1 MRKCVTNAHVMG
13 RIFNPHTWKDLSNP
27 VRVFLSASLSLSVL
41 HKERVETQRD
51 QMLECLT
58 MHTIKPIPS
67 RIKEGAGGCVI
78 YTTVQGLSQN
88 YQPRCRHPTSCSRTA
103 CNESNVSE
111 PWHAQMINWWQRE
124 LIKEIK
130 LGTQ

>member
-1 MRKCVTNAHVMG
+1 
-13 RIFNPHTWKDLSNP
+13 
-27 VRVFLSASLSLSVL
+27 
-41 HKERVETQRD
+41 
-51 QMLECLT
+51 
-58 MHTIKPIPS
+58 MHTIKSIP
-67 RIKEGAGGCVI
+67 AGTKGGPWLCNLHCCPAAKSA
-78 YTTVQGLSQN
+78 LSA
-88 YQPRCRHPTSCSRTA
+88 RVSSFCLCSPTA